1 MIDRILQ
8 KIKIITSALLFVSA
22 FLTTI
27 NAYAQ
32 GNYNISGKITD
43 EKGLPLKSATVF
55 IAGSEKITMTDDY
68 GDFTLSKL
76 NSGNFRLSVS
86 MIGYAPATQAV
97 AILNKSVKAT
107 LTLNIQPIMLN
118 TVKIGGDGSWAK
130 NYAIFKEQFLGKTQN
145 GRQCVILNPEV
156 LSFMADKT
164 ALSAD
169 ADDFLV
175 IENKRL
181 GYRIKYRLKY
191 FSYNFHSEDTGY
203 DGDANFEQLNASE
216 EAKSKWPQNRLET
229 YKGSMM
235 HFLRSAYFNTALKE
249 GFLTYRVLSEVT
261 KYTLAAEKYTVVKI
275 DKRPIKFDTVVN
287 VIDDSFIS
295 LAAQRLYIIYDPA
308 AAAVI
313 KATRDAPKLYNFS
326 LDRGS
331 TLNFYLKEAIID
343 RRGSYADYRT
353 FLIKGDWSK
362 IRIGDQLPFEYQPA
376 AKVPGS

>member
-1 MIDRILQ
+1 MIKWLLIILF
-8 KIKIITSALLFVSA
+8 LFRCA
-22 FLTTI
+22 DG
-27 NAYAQ
+27 YAQ
-32 GNYNISGKITD
+32 GDYSISGKITD

-68 GDFTLSKL
+68 GGFILPKL
-76 NSGNFRLSVS
+76 NPGNFRLSVS
-86 MIGYAPATQAV
+86 MIGYAPVTAAV
-97 AILNKSVKAT
+97 AIQTKSVKVN

-118 TVKIGGDGSWAK
+118 TVKIGGNGNWAK
-130 NYAIFKEQFLGKTQN
+130 NYAIFKEQFLGKTPN

-164 ALSAD
+164 ALSAEAD
-169 ADDFLV
+169 AFLI

-191 FSYNFHSEDTGY
+191 FSYNFHSENTGY
-203 DGDANFEQLNASE
+203 DGDASFEQLNATE
-216 EAKSKWPQNRLET
+216 DAKSKWPQNRLET

-235 HFLRSAYFNTALKE
+235 HFLRSAYFNAALKE
-249 GFLTYRVLSEVT
+249 GFLTYRVISETT

-287 VIDDSFIS
+287 IIDDSFIS
-295 LAAQRLYIIYDPA
+295 LAAQHLYIIYDPVA
-308 AAAVI
+308 AAAI
-313 KATRDAPKLYNFS
+313 KATRNEPKLYNFS

-362 IRIGDQLPFEYQPA
+362 VRIGDQLPFEYQPP